1 MPRTAIYS
9 KAKGIALASGTGADV
24 SKYDTVTVLVNVT
37 TLGTS
42 PAVTFLEGPSTGQ
55 TTNARMILPDGTIGN
70 VFNPTATGVYVISY
84 IGDAPYLKQTTTGTS
99 TVTAVTALLDKPA
112 LSN

>member
-1 MPRTAIYS
+1 MVGQAIYS

-24 SKYDTVTVLVNVT
+24 SKYYNVTVLVNVT

-42 PAVTFLEGPSTGQ
+42 PAVTFASGTSTGQ
-55 TTNARMILPDGTIGN
+55 TNNAKMVLPDGTTGY
-70 VFNPTATGVYVISY
+70 VFNPSATGVYVLSY
-84 IGDAPYLKQTTTGTS
+84 IGSDPYLKQTTTGTS
-99 TVTAVTALLDKPA
+99 TVTAVVALLEKPT